1 LTHIKAVLIVTAMAA
16 STTEPREPGK
26 RAYRMRSR
34 ATAAA
39 ATGARIRE
47 IATKLFSE
55 RSYDDVSLEAV
66 AQGAGVSLPTVLRKF
81 GSKDAL
87 FVECAR
93 AVSERELEART
104 VAPGD
109 VRGAVRVLA
118 ARYEQLSPVWKRH
131 LDLEGRFPAVAQVIA
146 QARLNHLAWLGAV
159 FEPWL
164 PERQGKVRTRRL
176 AALFGAT
183 EIYLWWTWR
192 THLGQDERE
201 AEQTMF
207 ELLEALVLRWRRDER
222 ERRP

>member
-1 LTHIKAVLIVTAMAA
+1 MRL
-16 STTEPREPGK
+16 
-26 RAYRMRSR
+26 RAD
-34 ATAAA
+34 AAA

-47 IATKLFSE
+47 VATRLFSE
-55 RSYDDVSLEAV
+55 GSYDDVSLEAV
-66 AQGAGVSLPTVLRKF
+66 AQRAGVSLPTVLRKF

-93 AVSERELEART
+93 AVSERESEARV

-109 VRGAVRVLA
+109 VRGAARALA
-118 ARYEQLSPVWKRH
+118 LRYEQLLPVWKRH
-131 LDLEGRFPAVAQVIA
+131 LDLEARFPAVAQVVA
-146 QARLNHLAWLGAV
+146 QARRGHLAWLAAV

-164 PERQGKVRTRRL
+164 SRRQGKVRTRRL

-207 ELLEALVLRWRRDER
+207 EILEALLVRWSREDREEQRR
-222 ERRP
+222 